1 MKINRRSFIGL
12 GLGGAAMSTLPG
24 AESLVSASPYAP
36 PNLYEWLN
44 ANPNVRDSISWLVP
58 NTKTYKADKQQFQA
72 WVTTRKDELVKAF
85 EAAWNNQPSNAVDM
99 PTNLESPSNFPATV
113 MPPDQAWNYFK
124 ASVAQSLA
132 IEIGKRVPWSVK
144 PYSSEALAV
153 LFDAEKLYKW
163 DNSLD
168 GYRVLSDNGYFT
180 PSPPEFS
187 LKFLNQI
194 GAVSIT
200 GLGSIPGLAA
210 VPKQTGRPQI
220 PIPLSLPTAQNAR
233 TRTIARL
240 FDWGRYYLLH
250 FAGDYTTENMKAH
263 WQYGGMPPLSRV
275 INGTINQ
282 TLKLKEIGHWTAGCY
297 GTTGF
302 LSGVLRAV
310 NIPVQQ
316 KFACQHSLAH
326 FVADDLYLT
335 HSDDLYNSFSKPAS
349 VTSNLP
355 FPSTEL
361 LISGSQFKAWFGS
374 NCNNVGRNPAELAVK
389 YLSPLLVQYYV
400 SDKAGNKTHSSGK
413 VYESLKK
420 FYTVAELENLKL
432 WERLELKVSGT

>member
-1 MKINRRSFIGL
+1 MKIDRRSFVKIGL
-12 GLGGAAMSTLPG
+12 GGTAMSLLSG
-24 AESLVSASPYAP
+24 SVSSVRASPYAP

-58 NTKTYKADKQQFQA
+58 NTKTFKADKQSFQA

-85 EAAWNNQPSNAVDM
+85 EAAWNNQPSNASDL
-99 PTNLESPSNFPATV
+99 PTNLEVPSNFPATV
-113 MPPDQAWNYFK
+113 IPPDQAWSYFK

-132 IEIGKRVPWSVK
+132 IEIGNRVPWSVRTY
-144 PYSSEALAV
+144 PSEALSV
-153 LFDAEKLYKW
+153 LFDAEKLYMW

-168 GYRVLSDNGYFT
+168 GYRVISDNGYFT
-180 PSPPEFS
+180 PSPPELS

-194 GAVSIT
+194 GAVSIP
-200 GLGSIPGLAA
+200 GLGTIPGLKT
-210 VPKQTGRPQI
+210 VPKQTGRPQN
-220 PIPLSLPTAQNAR
+220 PLSLPTAKNAR
-233 TRTIARL
+233 VRTIARL
-240 FDWGRYYLLH
+240 FDWSRYYLLH

-263 WQYGGMPPLSRV
+263 WQYAGMPPLSRV

-282 TLKLKEIGHWTAGCY
+282 TQTLKEVGHWTAGCF

-316 KFACQHSLAH
+316 KFTCQHSLAH

-335 HSDDLYNSFSKPAS
+335 HSDDLYNLLSKPAS
-349 VTSNLP
+349 DKSNVP
-355 FPSTEL
+355 FPSAEL
-361 LISGSQFKAWFGS
+361 LISSNQYKTWFGT

-400 SDKAGNKTHSSGK
+400 ADKSGNKSHAGGK
-413 VYESLKK
+413 VYEALKK
-420 FYTVAELENLKL
+420 FYTVTELENLKL
-432 WERLELKVSGT
+432 WERLEAKVSGM